1 MYTLV
6 YMTAK
11 RGDAVVPVRI
21 PHSLLRKLDA
31 IAKRQDRSRSYI
43 VRELLERAVA
53 DELRG
58 KEAK

>member
-1 MYTLV
+1 
-6 YMTAK
+6 MTAK

-31 IAKRQDRSRSYI
+31 IAKRQERSRSYI